1 MRHLV
6 LHKRC
11 QPNCQGGAETPAP
24 SDRDSV
30 VYLVGFLG
38 HWEVTPSPHFPSHSI
53 LMLEMLAVSSKETQS
68 RNIYPISF
76 LAPSVETFSLL
87 ETPVNMQ
94 VCLLCPGLLPANS

>member
-76 LAPSVETFSLL
+76 YTSTVGSIRGDF
-87 ETPVNMQ
+87 
-94 VCLLCPGLLPANS
+94 